1 MSQSVLIVDDEEQ
14 VREVLTRF
22 FESAQFDIH
31 KAENVLDALKIM
43 ETSSVDVVISD
54 YRMAGITG
62 IEFLTMVKQKFPN
75 TIRILYTAYANFD
88 VAISAINEGE
98 VYRLFTKPCNFS
110 DLYIAVQQAL
120 ERKSNFVLTKCFL
133 NANRTDVAMPNEPV
147 KDCRRHS
154 EINKYRGG
162 YQLKQIS
169 ENIAS

>member
-1 MSQSVLIVDDEEQ
+1 MSQSILIVDDEEQ
-14 VREVLTRF
+14 VRDVLTPF
-22 FESAQFDIH
+22 FGSAQFDIH

-54 YRMAGITG
+54 YRMAGIIG
-62 IEFLTMVKQKFPN
+62 IEFLTMVKHKFPN

-98 VYRLFTKPCNFS
+98 VFRLFTKPCNFS

-120 ERKSNFVLTKCFL
+120 ERNSKSMIGNHFPG
-133 NANRTDVAMPNEPV
+133 AERTDAAMSKEPV
-147 KDCRRHS
+147 KECRRLS

-162 YQLKQIS
+162 YQLRQS
-169 ENIAS
+169 AENFAS